1 MASHGIRGG
10 STLTSTLRNVEN
22 ETGPVRGKAG
32 ASTMEMAKGRV
43 TRTTRAALGDKTNQ
57 AILPVASKNAK
68 VGFKKEAAVIKPL
81 VKPSRLTKQKAT
93 TSLTNALNSE
103 VVTKPTGRVTR
114 LSAEKISRMEQ
125 DEPETQDVEMDEVE
139 NLIKNRELID
149 DIDKDDMENPQ
160 LVVEYVNE
168 IYAYLRQLEI
178 KQEIRPNYLK
188 SKKVEKTTILP
199 KMRAVL
205 VDWLIQ
211 VHQQFNLLQE
221 TLYLTVAILDR
232 FLQGHAH
239 KVERK
244 QLQLVGVAAMFI
256 ASKYEEMYA
265 PEIGDFV
272 YITDRAYTESQIRE
286 MEMKILQ
293 ALAFDLGRPLPL
305 HFLRRNSKAGNVDAM
320 VHTLAKYVMELT
332 LVNYEMAHW
341 EPSKLAAA
349 ALALSLKV
357 LDRDEKSIHE
367 LWTPTLTF
375 YTSYSFDN
383 ISKYVQQLASCVYE
397 TSKAPDSAKFMAVRK
412 KFEDKKLSKIAK
424 LAELTGS
431 TMEQLKNGSF

>member
-1 MASHGIRGG
+1 MTSHGIRGG

-22 ETGPVRGKAG
+22 ETGPVARGGKAG
-32 ASTMEMAKGRV
+32 TSAMEMAKGRV
-43 TRTTRAALGDKTNQ
+43 TRTRAALGDKTNQ

-68 VGFKKEAAVIKPL
+68 AGFKKEAAVIKPA
-81 VKPSRLTKQKAT
+81 RLTKQKAT
-93 TSLTNALNSE
+93 TSLANVLNSE
-103 VVTKPTGRVTR
+103 VVPKPTRVTR

-139 NLIKNRELID
+139 NLIKNREPID

-232 FLQGHAH
+232 FLQDNAS
-239 KVERK
+239 KIERK
-244 QLQLVGVAAMFI
+244 QLQLVGVASMFI
-256 ASKYEEMYA
+256 AAKYEEMYA

-286 MEMKILQ
+286 MEMKILSS
-293 ALAFDLGRPLPL
+293 LSFELGRPLPL
-305 HFLRRNSKAGNVDAM
+305 NFLRRNSKAGNVDAL

-332 LVNYEMAHW
+332 LVNYEFAHW
-341 EPSKLAAA
+341 EPSKLSAA

-357 LDRDEKSIHE
+357 LDRDEKSIQE
-367 LWTPTLTF
+367 LWTPTLVH
-375 YTSYSFDN
+375 YTAYPFEKLRKM
-383 ISKYVQQLASCVYE
+383 ITELASWVWD
-397 TSKAPDSAKFMAVRK
+397 TTKQPADAKLMAVRK
-412 KFEDKKLSKIAK
+412 KYEDKKLSKIAG
-424 LAELTGS
+424 LSDLTGPI
-431 TMEQLKNGSF
+431 MAELKNGAF